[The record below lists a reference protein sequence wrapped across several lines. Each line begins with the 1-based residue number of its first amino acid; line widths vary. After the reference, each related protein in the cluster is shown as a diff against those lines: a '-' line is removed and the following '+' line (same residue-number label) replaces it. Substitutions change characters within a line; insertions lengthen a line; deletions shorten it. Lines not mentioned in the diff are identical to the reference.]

1 MPHPNIKR
9 LRSAK
14 YSNSR
19 THYSMANSL
28 VNSNRAPIWNKII
41 DVSDKLDK
49 RVDED
54 VRVLGGTG
62 HSLGAAGPDGTIQ
75 IQSDAGAGAA
85 AGGDRKLVLGEN
97 TISFGYE
104 RTMPKPSEFVMNTV
118 GGATNAA
125 GAAAAL
131 NFTITPTNANNP
143 DLLTDLQAGKIKVG
157 DIFEVSGGEDL
168 STAAGSTDKDETWIN
183 TVYRVTGVTGGLG
196 SQTDFTIKNDANV
209 ANNKLSDDSNV
220 GTKENDIPKS
230 GNIKFRKLVQV
241 RKFVSGAND
250 FFYLE

>member
-1 MPHPNIKR
+1 MPHPNNKR
-9 LRSAK
+9 LRRAN

-28 VNSNRAPIWNKII
+28 VNTNRTPIWEKIIEGRNKI
-41 DVSDKLDK
+41 DK

-62 HSLGAAGPDGTIQ
+62 HSLGDAASTGTIQ
-75 IQSDAGAGAA
+75 IQSDAATN

-104 RTMPKPSEFVMNTV
+104 FTLANSNEFV
-118 GGATNAA
+118 ATIAKER
-125 GAAAAL
+125 
-131 NFTITPTNANNP
+131 NFKITPSGDVLT
-143 DLLTDLQAGKIKVG
+143 LLQNGKIKVG

-168 STAAGSTDKDETWIN
+168 SAAAGSKDETWIN
-183 TVYRVTGVTGGLG
+183 TVYRVTAVNGANGA
-196 SQTDFTIKNDANV
+196 QTDFTIDNDDDGGGGDLTNADGATVNV
-209 ANNKLSDDSNV
+209 VPDA
-220 GTKENDIPKS
+220 GAQ
-230 GNIKFRKLVQV
+230 IKFRKLVQV
-241 RKFVSGAND
+241 SKFTSGGND